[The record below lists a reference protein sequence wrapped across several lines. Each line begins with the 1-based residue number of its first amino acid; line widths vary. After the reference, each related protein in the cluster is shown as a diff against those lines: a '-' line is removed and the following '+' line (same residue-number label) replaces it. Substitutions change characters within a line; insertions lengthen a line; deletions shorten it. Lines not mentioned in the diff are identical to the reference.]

1 MIDSLTSTIT
11 VTLPLALP
19 RLPAQEI
26 KVYTLLRIAGEQ
38 RSQQPLNV
46 LAEQVGMSAEL
57 LMANVALLRLH
68 GFVVTNPVFNVIRFV
83 HQADRVAVQ
92 ILPRQAPPDEL
103 ACLDPWFVD
112 FAESCASLT
121 TEDLQGLEQDVALS
135 LQRAQEDARLLFHD
149 SEVRG
154 PFLAQLRCA

>member
-1 MIDSLTSTIT
+1 MIDPLTSTIT

-19 RLPAQEI
+19 RLPAEEI

-38 RSQQPLNV
+38 RSAQPLNV
-46 LAEQVGMSAEL
+46 LAEEVGMSAEL
-57 LMANVALLRLH
+57 LMANVVLLRLH

-92 ILPRQAPPDEL
+92 VLPRQTPPDEL

-121 TEDLQGLEQDVALS
+121 TEDLQGLEPEIALS

-149 SEVRG
+149 GEVRG
-154 PFLAQLRCA
+154 SFLAQLRCA